1 MKSNNKTTLKEVEKS
16 LNRIKVEL
24 ASIAFL
30 IKGLQ
35 GEQGG
40 ADLYG
45 LGVLLDR
52 HWRTLERAQD
62 QIQDLINS

>member
-1 MKSNNKTTLKEVEKS
+1 MKPQKAVLVEVEKS
-16 LNRIKVEL
+16 LNRVKV
-24 ASIAFL
+24 ATRFVAFL

-35 GEQGG
+35 GERGG
-40 ADLYG
+40 GDFYG

-62 QIQDLINS
+62 RLLELLDS

>member
-1 MKSNNKTTLKEVEKS
+1 MKSQKAVLTDIEKS
-16 LNRIKVEL
+16 LNRVKVEL

-35 GEQGG
+35 GERGG
-40 ADLYG
+40 GDFYG

-52 HWRTLERAQD
+52 HWRTIERVQDRLLE
-62 QIQDLINS
+62 LHNS

>member
-1 MKSNNKTTLKEVEKS
+1 MKSQRSALAEIEKS
-16 LNRIKVEL
+16 LNRVKVEL

-40 ADLYG
+40 ADFYG

-52 HWRTLERAQD
+52 HWRTLEKAQD
-62 QIQDLINS
+62 RLLELLNS